1 MIMLPSPFLPSS
13 LQSSL
18 PSPSLPSSFLT
29 FLPPLTPSWAA
40 FLFPTLSSMAFLVQ
54 CDPRCAK
61 AWPNH
66 RQPCQKDHHDHNH
79 HHQCD
84 PIIANLSP
92 LDNAWWEIWSLY
104 GVEWDVV
111 WYSKVVEWSGVV
123 WYVAHTMYYVH
134 PVIKSTVWFSKQ
146 MRLVLIMVCCM
157 VWLGMVWLDLL
168 RDTHSFVRF
177 MSHSL
182 STDR

>member
-1 MIMLPSPFLPSS
+1 M
-13 LQSSL
+13 
-18 PSPSLPSSFLT
+18 
-29 FLPPLTPSWAA
+29 
-40 FLFPTLSSMAFLVQ
+40 
-54 CDPRCAK
+54 
-61 AWPNH
+61 
-66 RQPCQKDHHDHNH
+66 
-79 HHQCD
+79 
-84 PIIANLSP
+84 
-92 LDNAWWEIWSLY
+92 
-104 GVEWDVV
+104 V

-157 VWLGMVWLDLL
+157 VCLGMVWLDLL